1 MLQDVEARR
10 KTEVEAFGGTVC
22 SLAKKHGIEVPVN
35 EALVK
40 FLKALE
46 ETFQYLLLKKDIRRQ
61 PVKI

>member
-46 ETFQYLLLKKDIRRQ
+46 ETFNICC
-61 PVKI
+61 